1 MKIFIIKNLILKYG
15 FMLIWIKVLGSWSEK
30 WNRIP
35 CNNDPKPQSD
45 KYIFHD
51 PHFLDNIE
59 IERSFSSPVY
69 LKYLNIFGS
78 VTINAGFLNYV
89 SFSNSTFSE
98 KVMLTSQDLDST

>member
-1 MKIFIIKNLILKYG
+1 MDLCSYESSYWDPDQKNEIE
-15 FMLIWIKVLGSWSEK
+15 F
-30 WNRIP
+30 P